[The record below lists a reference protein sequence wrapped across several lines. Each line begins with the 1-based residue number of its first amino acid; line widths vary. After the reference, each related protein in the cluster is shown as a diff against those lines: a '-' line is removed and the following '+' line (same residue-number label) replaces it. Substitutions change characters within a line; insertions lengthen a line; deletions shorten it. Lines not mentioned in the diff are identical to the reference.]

1 MVVRKRVQTVSPGEV
16 FQERL
21 RDIRDKRR
29 WSQEDLARA
38 ILKVEGK
45 PERENGVD
53 NINRLRVWVARTET
67 GQRKA
72 SIDDMFLIAAALD
85 VSPMLLLLPKE
96 GETVFVGKKTWRDPE
111 HFMNWSAGMIEAEDR
126 FRELQAEA
134 SRVMAELQAMV
145 ERPEMQAAEVLP
157 ATQLQA
163 ELKDRLDKEREAPR
177 GKRGRKTN

>member
-1 MVVRKRVQTVSPGEV
+1 MARTRVQTVKTVSPSEV

-21 RDIRDKRR
+21 RDARDKLR

-45 PERENGVD
+45 AERENGVD
-53 NINRLRVWVARTET
+53 NVNRYRVWVARTET

-72 SIDDMFLIAAALD
+72 SIDDLFLLAAALD
-85 VSPMLLLLPKE
+85 VSPIYLLLPKE
-96 GETVFVGKKTWRDPE
+96 GETVFVGKTTWRDPE
-111 HFMNWSAGMIEAEDR
+111 HFKRWSTGVVQVEER
-126 FRELQAEA
+126 FLELQTEA

-145 ERPEMQAAEVLP
+145 EAPEMQAAIQHAESQETKG
-157 ATQLQA
+157 AT
-163 ELKDRLDKEREAPR
+163 R